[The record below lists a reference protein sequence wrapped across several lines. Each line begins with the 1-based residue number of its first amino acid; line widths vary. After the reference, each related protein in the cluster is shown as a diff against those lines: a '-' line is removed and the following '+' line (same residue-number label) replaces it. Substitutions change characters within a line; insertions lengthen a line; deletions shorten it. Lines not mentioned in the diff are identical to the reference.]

1 MIRKELMLAG
11 AAGAMA
17 AVIAGAGAQ
26 LAIAAEQ
33 SHAVNA
39 QPMAP
44 QAGLAPASF
53 ADIIDRVAPAVV
65 SIEVEQKG
73 QVQRTGFDGQEGGDP
88 FGDLRKMFPDAPGFP
103 QAPQGREAPIHGAGS
118 GFFVSA
124 DGFIVTNNHVVE
136 NATKITVHTKDDRAL
151 PAHVVGVD
159 PATDLAVVKVDGQAF
174 PFVNFEDRAKP
185 RVGDWVIAVGNPY
198 GLGGTATA
206 GIVSALKRPNVS
218 GSSYVD
224 YMQIDAPINRGNSG
238 GPTFDVYGR
247 VVGVNSAIFSP
258 SGGSV
263 GIGFDIPA
271 DVADHVVKQL
281 ISSHQ
286 VVRGFIGATVQDVTP
301 EIAESLGLK
310 SKGAL
315 VGDVTPGGPSDRAGL
330 KMGDVVQAIDGRPID
345 TAAALTREVAMVAP
359 GQALH
364 MQISRDGH
372 AQTIDV
378 ISGVRPSEAQLASNT
393 GPGPRPT
400 PQAERGALGLSV
412 APNPGGG
419 VRVQGVDPSSDAAQK
434 GVRPGDVI
442 EAIGGKRISSPQEA
456 AQVVAQAKAQH
467 RKDVLL
473 LVARNGQHIYL
484 PVEPTS
490 DSNG

>member
-1 MIRKELMLAG
+1 MIRKELMLAS

-17 AVIAGAGAQ
+17 AVIVGAGAQ

-33 SHAVNA
+33 NHAVNA
-39 QPMAP
+39 QPISP
-44 QAGLAPASF
+44 QSGLAPASF

-73 QVQRTGFDGQEGGDP
+73 QVQRTGFSGGEGEDP
-88 FGDLRKMFPDAPGFP
+88 FGDLRKMFPDMPGAP
-103 QAPQGREAPIHGAGS
+103 QSPQGREAPVRGAGS
-118 GFFVSA
+118 GFFVSP

-159 PATDLAVVKVDGQAF
+159 PATDLAVVKVDGQGF

-218 GSSYVD
+218 GSTYVD

-258 SGGSV
+258 TGGSV

-310 SKGAL
+310 AKGAL
-315 VGDVTPGGPSDRAGL
+315 VGDITPGGPSDRAGL
-330 KMGDVVQAIDGRPID
+330 KMGDVVLAIDGRPIAS
-345 TAAALTREVAMVAP
+345 AAELTREVAVVAP
-359 GQALH
+359 GHALH
-364 MQISRDGH
+364 MQISRDGRV
-372 AQTIDV
+372 QTLDV
-378 ISGVRPSEAQLASNT
+378 VSGVRPSEAQLASNSS
-393 GPGPRPT
+393 PGGAPRPEV
-400 PQAERGALGLSV
+400 QRGSLGLSV
-412 APNPGGG
+412 TPNPGGG

-442 EAIGGKRISSPQEA
+442 EAIGGRKVSSAQDA
-456 AQVVAQAKAQH
+456 AQAVAQAKAQH

-473 LVARNGQHIYL
+473 LVARGGQHIYL
-484 PVEPTS
+484 PVEPAAGA
-490 DSNG
+490 DG